1 MLYCNTTIFLT
12 LCDTIKDQICYIF
25 NKTLCFKKSSVS
37 KEPRNFC
44 LCGIMFGIRDF
55 SFLLETDHCVK
66 MNRLGEY
73 RVWEIFRLKELD
85 YMETV
90 SKSLNR
96 FQITEWE
103 SLSILVC
110 FLICYAWTLLLKYLS
125 LMLFIT
131 ARKPTWFD
139 VKTL

>member
-1 MLYCNTTIFLT
+1 MILLRIKYAIFST
-12 LCDTIKDQICYIF
+12 KHCASKNPVCQKNHEIF
-25 NKTLCFKKSSVS
+25 VYVASCFAI
-37 KEPRNFC
+37 
-44 LCGIMFGIRDF
+44 GDF
-55 SFLLETDHCVK
+55 SFLLETNHCVK

-73 RVWEIFRLKELD
+73 RVWEISRLKELD

-110 FLICYAWTLLLKYLS
+110 FLICCAWTLLLKYLS